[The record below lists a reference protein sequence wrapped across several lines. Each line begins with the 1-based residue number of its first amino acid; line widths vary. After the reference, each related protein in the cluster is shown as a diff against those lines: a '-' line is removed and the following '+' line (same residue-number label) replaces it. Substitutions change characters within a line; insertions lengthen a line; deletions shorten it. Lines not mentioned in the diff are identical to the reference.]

1 MFNFKSIEIME
12 DFTVIP
18 NEKLSELKRLN
29 NEIEALE
36 EMQFTFGNLL
46 IGESINLK
54 QYKNQLSTL
63 IKSL

>member
-1 MFNFKSIEIME
+1 ME

-29 NEIEALE
+29 QEIELSEELRYFGALKSDDE
-36 EMQFTFGNLL
+36 LK
-46 IGESINLK
+46 LK